1 MQLYKA
7 IVFALFATFCG
18 GKKLNKYKDIK
29 MFKTIFLIC
38 NVFLFYGGLSSEAE
52 AVINEA
58 YAKVREYPVNS
69 TKSSESTA
77 DAILK
82 EIDNKNN
89 EYHSGARLVRTSEA
103 KDLLN
108 RVKNSN
114 LSEEEKMHLSI
125 ECYTLWANVSIA
137 SGTFEEDYKTLGE
150 VYKNLKKD
158 KVFKKGSSDIYA
170 SFANFANSF
179 TSLAFFNNKYPYSV
193 IVDMYTYA
201 RMALL
206 KDKNNIRAK
215 QVYGM
220 WQIATLGFYNNAA
233 YYSVISSLNDTSNLP
248 DYMVY
253 RAYIYR
259 SMAYMKVNE
268 TDKAFKEL
276 DEALKMYPKGF
287 YGYLLKS
294 SYEKG
299 KDGFLSA
306 EGSDF

>member
-1 MQLYKA
+1 MFRVIVLIFINAFFLCGLYGE
-7 IVFALFATFCG
+7 I
-18 GKKLNKYKDIK
+18 
-29 MFKTIFLIC
+29 
-38 NVFLFYGGLSSEAE
+38 SSEAN
-52 AVINEA
+52 AV
-58 YAKVREYPVNS
+58 
-69 TKSSESTA
+69 
-77 DAILK
+77 LK

-89 EYHSGARLVRTSEA
+89 EYHSGTRLVRTSEA
-103 KDLLN
+103 KDILN
-108 RVKNSN
+108 RVNNSN

-137 SGTFEEDYKTLGE
+137 SGTFEEDYKTLGDI
-150 VYKNLKKD
+150 YNNLKKD

-170 SFANFANSF
+170 AFANFANSF
-179 TSLAFFNNKYPYSV
+179 TSLAFFNKKYPYSV
-193 IVDMYTYA
+193 IVDMYTYS
-201 RMALL
+201 RLALL
-206 KDKNNIRAK
+206 KDKNNIKAK

-233 YYSVISSLNDTSNLP
+233 FYSVISSLNDTSNLP

-268 TDKAFKEL
+268 TAKAFKEL

-287 YGYLLKS
+287 YGYLLKG
-294 SYEKG
+294 SYDKG

-306 EGSDF
+306 EGADF

>member
-18 GKKLNKYKDIK
+18 GKKLNKYKEIK
-29 MFKTIFLIC
+29 MFRVIVLIFI
-38 NVFLFYGGLSSEAE
+38 NVFFLCGLYGEISSEA
-52 AVINEA
+52 N
-58 YAKVREYPVNS
+58 
-69 TKSSESTA
+69 
-77 DAILK
+77 AILK

-89 EYHSGARLVRTSEA
+89 EYHSGSRLVRTSEA
-103 KDLLN
+103 KDILN

-114 LSEEEKMHLSI
+114 LSEEEKMYLSI

-137 SGTFEEDYKTLGE
+137 SGTFEEDYKALGE
-150 VYKNLKKD
+150 IYNNLKKD

-170 SFANFANSF
+170 SYANFANSF

-193 IVDMYTYA
+193 IVDMYTYS
-201 RMALL
+201 RLALL

-233 YYSVISSLNDTSNLP
+233 FYSVISSLNDTSNLP
-248 DYMVY
+248 DYMIY

-294 SYEKG
+294 SYDKG

-306 EGSDF
+306 EGADF